1 MKQLPLPNINQA
13 NLLTEC
19 ASNVAN
25 LTHRAKYFAH
35 QHHFTQAA
43 ADFSAASISASWCNL
58 QRVPIGRSDT
68 VIFGTMTKRELMGLY
83 SDNMVGSKGISRQR
97 YDEILVTADGKCPF
111 CGGIG
116 HATTLD
122 HYLPKAN
129 FPQYSICPGNLVP
142 CCRDCNTSKRASFPK
157 IAAKQ
162 AIHPYHDDAH
172 FFNDRWVIGKVLNT
186 NPISV
191 VFAASPPAG
200 WTKQDKRR
208 AEAHFK
214 SYDLGKRYNTE
225 VGAEISGLIDLRRT
239 TLVNIT
245 PAQFQN
251 YLMGVSNSN
260 SLPLNGWK
268 RTMYAALAVTGWF
281 HTATF

>member
-1 MKQLPLPNINQA
+1 MKQLPLPNIDQA

-25 LTHRAKYFAH
+25 LDHRAKYIAH
-35 QHHFTQAA
+35 QHHFIQAA
-43 ADFSAASISASWCNL
+43 TDFSAASISASWCNL
-58 QRVPIGRSDT
+58 QRVPIGRRET

-116 HATTLD
+116 HAKTLD

-142 CCRDCNTSKRASFPK
+142 CCRDCNTLKRASFPT
-157 IAAKQ
+157 IATKQ
-162 AIHPYHDDAH
+162 AIHPYQDGDH
-172 FFNDRWVIGKVLNT
+172 FFNERWVIGQVWNT
-186 NPISV
+186 EPISIVFV
-191 VFAASPPAG
+191 VSPPDG
-200 WTKQDKRR
+200 WTDQDKRR

-214 SYDLGKRYNTE
+214 DYSLSSRYGVE
-225 VGAEISGLIDLRRT
+225 VGPEITWLIDLRRT
-239 TLVNIT
+239 ILSDSP
-245 PAQFQN
+245 PASFQAFLLDQAN
-251 YLMGVSNSN
+251 VGR
-260 SLPLNGWK
+260 LPLNGWK
-268 RTMYAALAVTGWF
+268 RTMYSALAGANWF
-281 HTATF
+281 HNMQF